1 MESMNTYKAKNR
13 AAWRA
18 WLSANHAKETELWLV
33 YYKKASGQTSIGY
46 DESVQEALCF
56 GWVDSII
63 KKIDEEKY
71 ARKFTPR
78 KPDSQWSQSN
88 INRVEKMITAG
99 LITEHGMSLVAAAK
113 RSGSWDNPV
122 TPPELS
128 FDLPPEFSAALDEN
142 KKAHENFEK
151 LAKTYKKQY
160 IGWIATAKRAE
171 TREKR
176 IRESIELLE
185 KGQKLGL
192 R

>member
-1 MESMNTYKAKNR
+1 MKTLEANDR

-18 WLSANHAKETELWLV
+18 WLAANHDKETEVWLV
-33 YYKKASGQTSIGY
+33 YYKKASGKTSIGY
-46 DESVQEALCF
+46 DESVEEALCF

-78 KPDSQWSQSN
+78 KPSSQWSQSN
-88 INRVEKMITAG
+88 INRVGKMIQAG
-99 LITEHGMSLVAAAK
+99 LMTEHGMALVEAAK
-113 RSGSWDNPV
+113 QSGNWDNPV
-122 TPPELS
+122 RPPKLS
-128 FDLPPEFSAALDEN
+128 FDLPPEFKKALDEN
-142 KKAHENFEK
+142 KKAKEYFEG

-160 IGWIATAKRAE
+160 IGWISTAKRAE
-171 TREKR
+171 TKEKR
-176 IRESIELLE
+176 IRESIKLLE